1 MTSTTRTVRIKHHIT
16 HIVYHVPCI
25 VCPSMLFA
33 PSFLLL
39 VGNKLQNG
47 RHQSLKHSCSF
58 FFAHRASTLLQ
69 RTHLFA
75 AHPPLCPLAQ
85 CLSQQWTF
93 FGCVEGIKWESH
105 LVPGLL
111 VHTW

>member
-1 MTSTTRTVRIKHHIT
+1 MSLNAL
-16 HIVYHVPCI
+16 C
-25 VCPSMLFA
+25 SLFA
-33 PSFLLL
+33 PPSWEQTPKWLASEFEAQLF
-39 VGNKLQNG
+39 
-47 RHQSLKHSCSF
+47 F

-93 FGCVEGIKWESH
+93 FGCVEGIEWESH

-111 VHTW
+111 VRTW